1 MSSAPLPIV
10 AIVGRP
16 NVGKSTLF
24 NRYAGWRRALVEDTP
39 GVTRDRIA
47 EEVEVGTRRVLIVDT
62 AGLDPD
68 PESPMDRAVQAQA
81 RRAVEEADAILF
93 VVDGQAGRLPQDEE
107 IARVLRRTARPVA
120 VAVNKVDSPKHAGR
134 VAEFHALGLPL
145 VRGVSAEHATGA
157 WDLLE
162 ALVEALPE
170 PGAAAGEGAE
180 GETPGEEEPPLRV
193 ALVGRPNV
201 GKSSL
206 LNRLAGQERMVVSDV
221 PGTTRDA
228 VDIALE
234 RAGRRYVFVDTA
246 GVRRPGRRR
255 RVGEEGSA
263 LMAVRA
269 IERADV
275 ALVLVDAGEGLTD
288 QDARLLALARERGCA
303 VALLVNK
310 WDLMEARDE
319 GDRKRLADEIARR
332 LRATPDVPVLR
343 ISAQTGKGLR
353 AILPRVDALAV
364 ASRVRL
370 STSELNRWLRDA
382 VGRHEPAMAQ
392 RGPRRRPV
400 KFFYATQTGI
410 RPPTFLLFCT
420 DPAVVQPS
428 YLRFLENRLRE
439 RFDLTGTPVR
449 LRLRKRSASRERGAA
464 R

>member
-1 MSSAPLPIV
+1 
-10 AIVGRP
+10 
-16 NVGKSTLF
+16 
-24 NRYAGWRRALVEDTP
+24 
-39 GVTRDRIA
+39 
-47 EEVEVGTRRVLIVDT
+47 
-62 AGLDPD
+62 
-68 PESPMDRAVQAQA
+68 
-81 RRAVEEADAILF
+81 
-93 VVDGQAGRLPQDEE
+93 
-107 IARVLRRTARPVA
+107 
-120 VAVNKVDSPKHAGR
+120 
-134 VAEFHALGLPL
+134 
-145 VRGVSAEHATGA
+145 
-157 WDLLE
+157 
-162 ALVEALPE
+162 
-170 PGAAAGEGAE
+170 
-180 GETPGEEEPPLRV
+180 
-193 ALVGRPNV
+193 
-201 GKSSL
+201 
-206 LNRLAGQERMVVSDV
+206 
-221 PGTTRDA
+221 
-228 VDIALE
+228 
-234 RAGRRYVFVDTA
+234 
-246 GVRRPGRRR
+246 
-255 RVGEEGSA
+255 
-263 LMAVRA
+263 MAVRA

-343 ISAQTGKGLR
+343 ISARTGKGLG

-364 ASRVRL
+364 ASQVRL

-449 LRLRKRSASRERGAA
+449 LRLRKRSASRERGSA